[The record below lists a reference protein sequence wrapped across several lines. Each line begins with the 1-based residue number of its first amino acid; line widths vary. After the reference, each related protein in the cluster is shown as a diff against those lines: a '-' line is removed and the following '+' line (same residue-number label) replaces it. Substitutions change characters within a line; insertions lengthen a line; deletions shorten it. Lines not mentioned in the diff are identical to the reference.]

1 MIIKYTDYEQITP
14 QIVDKLKD
22 AFLASS
28 DYVDAILSKS
38 GAKEWAESTAGLHA
52 LYLAMTEA
60 KLDVKS
66 AVIVRLENGKPV
78 FRNLPYYFNISHSCG
93 RAVCALCDKEVG
105 VDIEFTKKKR
115 NFELIADNFF
125 SEGERERFY
134 ASKNRQLEFY
144 RIWTRKEAVLKR
156 GSSEIEHNV
165 LRKIDTYNYDDVS
178 FTEISRGGYLITVCV
193 AVD

>member
-66 AVIVRLENGKPV
+66 AVIARLENGKPV